1 MVCITDKWILGKK
14 LRIPMIQLK
23 NYMKLKKEDH
33 IVDASVLLRLGNKIL
48 KGGRWRE
55 ILVRNRGGGLEK
67 RDAGLCVGGD
77 RDDIQRIRKINK
89 GV

>member
-1 MVCITDKWILGKK
+1 MARAIGV
-14 LRIPMIQLK
+14 R
-23 NYMKLKKEDH
+23 
-33 IVDASVLLRLGNKIL
+33 RGN
-48 KGGRWRE
+48 WRE
-55 ILVRNRGGGLEK
+55 ILVRTRGGGLEK